1 MLVRLIIQY
10 LSAMIITIS
19 EDQPV
24 KGCVP
29 CNNKDV
35 KYNID

>member
-1 MLVRLIIQY
+1 MIKTYKRPRQY
-10 LSAMIITIS
+10 FSDMIMTMS

-29 CNNKDV
+29 CK
-35 KYNID
+35 